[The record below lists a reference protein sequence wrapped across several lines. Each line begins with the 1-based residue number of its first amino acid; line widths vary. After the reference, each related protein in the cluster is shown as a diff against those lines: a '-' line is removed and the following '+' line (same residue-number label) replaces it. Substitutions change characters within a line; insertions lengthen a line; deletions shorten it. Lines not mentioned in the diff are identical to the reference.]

1 MELEISYLNSIL
13 LFTVFALSL
22 NLLLGYTGQ
31 VSVAHAAFGAVG
43 GYAVA
48 YLFLEHETPLWI
60 GLIVAI
66 VLSALVGLVVG
77 LPALRLSTEFL
88 ILLTLATQTII
99 IALVVTSSQLG
110 GTYGLQGVSGLS
122 LFGQEL
128 LLPSDLLPFF
138 LVFAVITYLIVRRLG
153 ESPYGRV
160 LRGIR
165 EDEVACR
172 SLGKNVFAY
181 KLTVFSVTAAMA
193 GLAGAMLVLQ
203 NGLAAPS
210 LFSFDQSTAIVAM
223 VILGGTGNL
232 LGSILGATVLVL
244 LTPFFQ
250 NVLDFNPEKAS
261 LWRLVAYGVV
271 LLVVMLVRPQGLI
284 PEGVTPIG
292 MVRRLTRRAPSA
304 EPAQAAAPGAHA
316 PVHVKHGAFSEP
328 EVDID
333 LDQDAH
339 ALTELAHHGDLP
351 DTVVSGGRTGEVVL
365 KVEGLTKR
373 FGGITAAEDL
383 NIELRRGTITALV
396 GPNGA
401 GKTTVF
407 NLLTGAIRPD
417 SGVVTLRGEDIS
429 GLRPDQIANKGMV
442 RSFQDVR
449 VFPRLTSLQNVL
461 LAIQGQPGETASGL
475 FLRPAATAKVEKDA
489 RAKALE
495 WLSFVG
501 MEAYAEIPAGA
512 LAFGQQKLVALA
524 RVLATEADVVLL
536 DEPASG
542 IDAQW
547 VEVMLGLIEQLRD
560 KGRTICIVEHNLHVV
575 GRLADHTYFM
585 ELGRITAQGSFEEL
599 TGETRLAEAYFG
611 TA

>member
-1 MELEISYLNSIL
+1 VELEISYLNTIL
-13 LFTVFALSL
+13 IFAIFALSL
-22 NLLLGYTGQ
+22 NLLLGYAGQ

-48 YLFLEHETPLWI
+48 YLFLEHGV
-60 GLIVAI
+60 GLLPGMVIAMIVSAAI
-66 VLSALVGLVVG
+66 GLVVG
-77 LPALRLSTEFL
+77 IPALRLSTEFL
-88 ILLTLATQTII
+88 ILLTLAVQTII
-99 IALVVTSSQLG
+99 ITLVTTSSAFG
-110 GTYGLQGVSGLS
+110 GTYGLQNVAGFT
-122 LFGQEL
+122 LFGQDL
-128 LLPSDLLPFF
+128 LLPSDFLPLFIVLTV
-138 LVFAVITYLIVRRLG
+138 LVYLVVRRMG

-172 SLGKNVFAY
+172 SLGKNVFSY
-181 KLTVFSVTAAMA
+181 KLTVFAVTAAMA
-193 GLAGAMLVLQ
+193 GLAGAMLVTQ
-203 NGLAAPS
+203 NQLASPS

-250 NVLDFNPEKAS
+250 NVLNFTPEKAS

-271 LLVVMLVRPQGLI
+271 LVVVMLVRPQGIL
-284 PEGVTPIG
+284 PEGTTPITL
-292 MVRRLTRRAPSA
+292 VKRLLRRGPAA
-304 EPAQAAAPGAHA
+304 GEPTQSAAPDVRVPEQVNRGAL
-316 PVHVKHGAFSEP
+316 
-328 EVDID
+328 VDPASID
-333 LDQDAH
+333 LDEDAH
-339 ALTELAHHGDLP
+339 ALTELAHHGALP
-351 DTVVSGGRTGEVVL
+351 DTVVSAGRTGEIVL

-373 FGGITAAEDL
+373 FGGITAAENL
-383 NIELRRGTITALV
+383 NLELRRGTITALV

-417 SGVVTLRGEDIS
+417 TGRVTLHGNDIS
-429 GLRPDQIANKGMV
+429 GMRPDQVANAGMV

-449 VFPRLTSLQNVL
+449 VFPRLSSLQNVL
-461 LAIQGQPGETASGL
+461 LAIQGQPGESAAGL
-475 FLRPAATAKVEKDA
+475 FLRPAATAKVERES

-501 MEAYAEIPAGA
+501 MEAYAEVPAGA

-542 IDAQW
+542 IDQQW

-599 TGETRLAEAYFG
+599 TGEKRLAEAYFG